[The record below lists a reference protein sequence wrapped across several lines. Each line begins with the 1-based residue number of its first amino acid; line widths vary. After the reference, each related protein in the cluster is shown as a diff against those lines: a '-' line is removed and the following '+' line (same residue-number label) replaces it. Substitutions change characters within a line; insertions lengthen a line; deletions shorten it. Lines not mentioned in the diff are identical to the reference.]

1 MVIVMVFA
9 VTFAVAI
16 SLADDVEKRLFE
28 GKCSECHRLDLP
40 LVVRHDK
47 KGWREIVER
56 MKTYGATIDGKEAE
70 IIVEYLSKEKGRK

>member
-1 MVIVMVFA
+1 MLMVIVMVFA

-47 KGWREIVER
+47 KGWREIV
-56 MKTYGATIDGKEAE
+56 
-70 IIVEYLSKEKGRK
+70 